1 MDSKVYHDDSQT
13 WIFVRFSLNF
23 MFKAVL
29 SLPVNVTL
37 VIHTHFCYFYCI
49 LGPCGQYHHEPQ
61 QDPTTL
67 CQYQWV
73 PVYMIR

>member
-13 WIFVRFSLNF
+13 WIFFWFSLNF

-29 SLPVNVTL
+29 SLPINA
-37 VIHTHFCYFYCI
+37 IFCYFYCI
-49 LGPCGQYHHEPQ
+49 LGPCGQYYHEPQ
-61 QDPTTL
+61 EDPTTL

-73 PVYMIR
+73 PVYMMK